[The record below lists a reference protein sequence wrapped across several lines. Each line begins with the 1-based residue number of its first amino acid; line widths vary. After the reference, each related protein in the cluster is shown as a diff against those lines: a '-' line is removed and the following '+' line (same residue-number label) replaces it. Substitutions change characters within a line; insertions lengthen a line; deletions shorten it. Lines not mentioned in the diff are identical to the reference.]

1 MRRRKKIS
9 IAIIVVIIIGIVA
22 VVAGTMFMPTNN
34 ELSTGEK
41 HIYVHWMKVKLVK
54 EWGAVIWHLL

>member
-41 HIYVHWMKVKLVK
+41 HILICALDESEARQGIYCNS
-54 EWGAVIWHLL
+54 